1 MAILY
6 KRFLISENFWSGSF
20 NPKKRKMATN
30 IITIALAVLLIITL
44 LFEKKVYHIADK
56 ISGSRSGLTLV
67 VIAIIAISVLLLT
80 QA

>member
-1 MAILY
+1 
-6 KRFLISENFWSGSF
+6 
-20 NPKKRKMATN
+20 MATN
-30 IITIALAVLLIITL
+30 IVTIALAVLLIITL
-44 LFEKKVYHIADK
+44 LFEKKVYYIADK